1 MTTFNVPFVQTNDG
15 SVALQEGER
24 ITFSAPGTKNIA
36 FGIYQPFDGKTP
48 VLIGQSKLNEDSVTF
63 VLKRSDRSLV
73 GKATLKITAVNQNN
87 TQSSFEKV
95 FTIIP

>member
-1 MTTFNVPFVQTNDG
+1 MTRFNVPFVQTNDG
-15 SVALQEGER
+15 SVALQEGNHVT
-24 ITFSAPGTKNIA
+24 ISAPGTKNIA

-48 VLIGQSKLNEDSVTF
+48 VLIGQSKLNDDHVTF
-63 VLKRSDRSLV
+63 VLKRQGVSLL